1 MRDMGSTQK
10 WRNRKSETLRR
21 VELYSSAYKLAWE
34 QISST
39 ERRERPNIPL
49 LIHASIR
56 RQLKAGVTDAHL
68 IAFQGAQRCPWPRYL
83 LAPAGHRALKSA
95 IASSRV
101 TRDSSIHKK
110 GPGVGTRP

>member
-1 MRDMGSTQK
+1 CLGAANLSHGRSPLLTYMRDMGSTQK
-10 WRNRKSETLRR
+10 WRNRKRETLRR

-68 IAFQGAQRCPWPRYL
+68 IAFK
-83 LAPAGHRALKSA
+83 ALKDA
-95 IASSRV
+95 L
-101 TRDSSIHKK
+101 
-110 GPGVGTRP
+110 GPDTY